1 MNQSQRNRFI
11 GNSFLPD
18 LKKIVPMTRKVT
30 RKVKSV
36 IIGVFILCIIAI
48 LLFRALK
55 PSSKL
60 TEDKF
65 VEVYVQLSLAKE
77 LFTSDTLELK
87 KEKERIFEQNGITP
101 EEIDRFISRYNQK
114 PEEWGRVWKKI
125 VERLSD
131 ESTKQ
136 ERKPDQKPP

>member
-1 MNQSQRNRFI
+1 MNQKAPRR
-11 GNSFLPD
+11 
-18 LKKIVPMTRKVT
+18 
-30 RKVKSV
+30 VKLV
-36 IIGVFILCIIAI
+36 IIGTFILCIIAI

-65 VEVYVQLSLAKE
+65 VELYVQLSLAKE

-87 KEKERIFEQNGITP
+87 KEKERIFEQNGITQ